1 MKVTADTNVLISATF
16 WYGDSHR
23 IMQLVESKIIK
34 LVLSKEILQEYSEVL
49 RYDEIQSKIE
59 NKNLYMKYTLQKIV
73 SFSEIVEPTVKL
85 DVMKDDPDDN
95 KVLECAKEGMV
106 SCIVTN
112 DNHLLKLKEFEG
124 IKIVTPEEFLRIL
137 KTQNKPN

>member
-1 MKVTADTNVLISATF
+1 MKITVDTNVLISATF

-49 RYDEIQSKIE
+49 RYDEIQSKIK

-73 SFSEIVEPTVKL
+73 SFSEIVEP
-85 DVMKDDPDDN
+85 KDKVNIIIEDPDDN
-95 KVLECAKEGMV
+95 LVLECAKEGNV
-106 SCIVTN
+106 DFILSKN
-112 DNHLLKLKEFEG
+112 RHLLKLKEFEG
-124 IKIVTPEEFLRIL
+124 IKIVTPEEFLGIL
-137 KTQNKPN
+137 KTENKPN